1 MTRGEIVS
9 LLNGEPPIAIF
20 NPRSAS
26 VRKNGINVDS
36 LTEGEMLDLLVE
48 EPRYWKRPVAV
59 IDGRIIA
66 GANAKTMAEELGF
79 WL

>member
-1 MTRGEIVS
+1 MTKEEILT
-9 LLNGEPPIAIF
+9 LLNGEPPSTIF

-26 VRKNGINVDS
+26 IRKNSIDLES
-36 LTEGEMLDLLVE
+36 LTEDQMLDLLVD

-66 GANAKTMAEELGF
+66 GANAKTLAAELGF
-79 WL
+79 